1 MMQGGS
7 STRIT
12 CRCSAARWSAA
23 ASSPQPKRASGARCA
38 AAVPAAPTAG
48 CAEAAT
54 VRVGEGLAG
63 VDRLSGFG
71 FGRTQ

>member
-12 CRCSAARWSAA
+12 CRCSAARWRAA
-23 ASSPQPKRASGARCA
+23 ASSQRPKRASGARC

-54 VRVGEGLAG
+54 VRVAEGLAG
-63 VDRLSGFG
+63 EDRLSGFG